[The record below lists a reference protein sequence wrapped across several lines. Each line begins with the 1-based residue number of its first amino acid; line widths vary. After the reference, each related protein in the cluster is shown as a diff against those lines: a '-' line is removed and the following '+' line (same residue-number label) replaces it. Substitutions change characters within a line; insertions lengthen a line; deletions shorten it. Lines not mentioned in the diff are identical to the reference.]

1 MKDEKILVSTT
12 RLLMMKMSQFDS
24 FLSPL
29 EVFDVDHWNLKGA
42 ALALIFL
49 VLGLANTIVGLME
62 TWLEKKHW
70 FFIINKAM
78 FTCSVG
84 RILVGNL
91 WKSSWRCKK
100 KTQEKS
106 KNCCIFLHIKVAVVG
121 TPDENHGLEN
131 WKIQAHKT
139 QELLVGSLR
148 KFDERLVDFF
158 AMGSCKNVKF
168 ERLGPQSFCN
178 GNFSVFFWWEYRRFL
193 WSNGGKSN
201 SFKRLNTTLTMS
213 REPWWWAAQL
223 V

>member
-1 MKDEKILVSTT
+1 MRKSW
-12 RLLMMKMSQFDS
+12 SQQLDCWWWRWANLTHF
-24 FLSPL
+24 FHPL
-29 EVFDVDHWNLKGA
+29 KSSMWTIGIWKVQLWHW
-42 ALALIFL
+42 FSWSL
-49 VLGLANTIVGLME
+49 VLPIPSLASWKLG
-62 TWLEKKHW
+62 WKKKY

-78 FTCSVG
+78 FTCYVG
-84 RILVGNL
+84 RLLVGNL
-91 WKSSWRCKK
+91 WKSWRCKK
-100 KTQEKS
+100 TNQEKS

>member
-1 MKDEKILVSTT
+1 
-12 RLLMMKMSQFDS
+12 MMKMSQFDA

-62 TWLEKKHW
+62 TWLEKELW

-91 WKSSWRCKK
+91 WKSWRCKK
-100 KTQEKS
+100 NSRNIQKLLYFSAHQSSRSRNTRWESWPWKLKNPSPQNSGTLGRKLTKIWWKS
-106 KNCCIFLHIKVAVVG
+106 CRLFCY
-121 TPDENHGLEN
+121 GLMQ
-131 WKIQAHKT
+131 KCKK
-139 QELLVGSLR
+139 LR
-148 KFDERLVDFF
+148 DLAAKAFPMETL
-158 AMGSCKNVKF
+158 
-168 ERLGPQSFCN
+168 
-178 GNFSVFFWWEYRRFL
+178 VFFFGGSTEGFL
-193 WSNGGKSN
+193 WSNGRKCN
-201 SFKRLNTTLTMS
+201 FFKRLNTTLTMS